1 VQKRLNIIFFIFL
14 TSIFL
19 FLTYHQSICSYPSDT
34 SEHIKFTK
42 EFFHHDRY
50 IPHPLWHICS
60 YTISKLFN
68 IQLTLSAAI
77 CSTFLLVLWSILV
90 YVFIIKNI
98 NDNFKVRLSM
108 MIIIMIGPLCIP
120 WYNKIIYYG
129 QGSPNIWHNVTL
141 WSVKPFALLS
151 TWLSI
156 DGLYK
161 KDIKKLTLATIFTLI
176 SIFAKPSFIIMFLPA
191 LLLYAIARQEYK
203 DMLFVKFY
211 AIVSGLSIMILLYQY
226 THTFNQQEGKI
237 IIDFLGVWSLTSQN
251 ISVSIL
257 LALAFPM
264 AFISL
269 HSKILQDRYILI
281 SWIMIFISIAYYAT
295 FAQTGRFYTHGNFGW
310 SYMIAMSLLYLFSI
324 VKYFE
329 IYTSLH
335 IVKKVILNTLLLV
348 QTIIGIYYLYH
359 ILIGQNPLYVS
370 IWI

>member
-1 VQKRLNIIFFIFL
+1 MVAFLVYQQIF
-14 TSIFL
+14 TSL
-19 FLTYHQSICSYPSDT
+19 YSSDT
-34 SEHIKFTK
+34 KSHIIILYKFFY
-42 EFFHHDRY
+42 EQGY
-50 IPHPLWHICS
+50 YLAYPLWHIV
-60 YTISKLFN
+60 TFAISKILFISIEYSAVITSSLFVWFWYVSVYLFAKN
-68 IQLTLSAAI
+68 KLSTLYQAN
-77 CSTFLLVLWSILV
+77 FLVFVSLV
-90 YVFIIKNI
+90 II
-98 NDNFKVRLSM
+98 V
-108 MIIIMIGPLCIP
+108 IGPLCIP
-120 WYNKIIYYG
+120 WYHKIIFYG

-151 TWLSI
+151 TWFSI

-161 KDIKKLTLATIFTLI
+161 KDVKKLTLATIFTLI
-176 SIFAKPSFIIMFLPA
+176 SIFAKPSFIIIFLPA

-211 AIVSGLSIMILLYQY
+211 AMVSGLSIMILLYQY

-310 SYMIAMSLLYLFSI
+310 SYTIAMSLLYLFSI

-335 IVKKVILNTLLLV
+335 IIKRVILNTLLLV

-359 ILIGQNPLYVS
+359 ILIGQNPLY
-370 IWI
+370 IAIFL